1 MKDSDCNDLNLC
13 RNHKCEHKPFSPP
26 STAEI
31 IGAISITLGSAVSNA
46 GGIGG
51 GGLLIPILIL
61 ILRFSTH
68 EAIPISKLMIFT
80 GALTAFIMGLKNKH
94 PYRNGIPLDL
104 NVAGLLVPMLLF
116 GTMVGVS
123 LNKVMPPSIILISL
137 TIVLLINTFKT
148 SKKYNTF

>member
-1 MKDSDCNDLNLC
+1 MKDNDCSYLNICL
-13 RNHKCEHKPFSPP
+13 NHKCEHKPFSPATL
-26 STAEI
+26 SEW
-31 IGAISITLGSAVSNA
+31 IGVFCITLGSAVSNA

-61 ILRFSTH
+61 ILKFSTH

-80 GALTAFIMGLKNKH
+80 GATTAFIMGLKNKH

-104 NVAGLLVPMLLF
+104 NVAGVLVPMLLF

-137 TIVLLINTFKT
+137 TIVLILNTIKT
-148 SKKYNTF
+148 TIK

>member
-1 MKDSDCNDLNLC
+1 M
-13 RNHKCEHKPFSPP
+13 HKQFFPPTNSEIVGVFS
-26 STAEI
+26 I
-31 IGAISITLGSAVSNA
+31 ILGSAISNA

-61 ILRFSTH
+61 ILKFTTH
-68 EAIPISKLMIFT
+68 EAIPVSKLMIFT

-94 PYRNGIPLDL
+94 PYRNGIPLDM
-104 NVAGLLVPMLLF
+104 NVAGVLVPMLLF

-137 TIVLLINTFKT
+137 TIVLVLNTFKT
-148 SKKYNTF
+148 TKK